1 MPFYKN
7 RSSYSVENGLE
18 KGKAEGFREQFRQEI
33 MVSWRKVVVVGR
45 WREWGRSETW
55 RRLQHSL
62 FRGWLGREGEEK
74 TGVLERVQTFR

>member
-33 MVSWRKVVVVGR
+33 MVSWRKVGR
-45 WREWGRSETW
+45 GAEMER
-55 RRLQHSL
+55 
-62 FRGWLGREGEEK
+62 
-74 TGVLERVQTFR
+74 TGQV